1 MPTDYYRIIYYDDER
16 KKFGVSDIVIS
27 DKDVTNKTIE
37 LKRKG
42 KEVRVSVTAPVKDKF
57 KVPSVDEVVKSFEGE
72 YKYDP
77 TLYW

>member
-16 KKFGVSDIVIS
+16 KRFGVSDIVIS

-42 KEVRVSVTAPVKDKF
+42 KEVRISVTAPVKDKF
-57 KVPSVDEVVKSFEGE
+57 KVPSVEEVVKSFEGE

-77 TLYW
+77 FLWW

>member
-42 KEVRVSVTAPVKDKF
+42 KEVRISVTAPVKDKY
-57 KVPSVDEVVKSFEGE
+57 KVPSVEEVVKSFEGE

-77 TLYW
+77 LLWW

>member
-16 KKFGVSDIVIS
+16 KRFGVSDIVIS

-42 KEVRVSVTAPVKDKF
+42 KEVRISVTAPVKDKF
-57 KVPSVDEVVKSFEGE
+57 KVPSVEEVVKSFEGQ

-77 TLYW
+77 FLWW